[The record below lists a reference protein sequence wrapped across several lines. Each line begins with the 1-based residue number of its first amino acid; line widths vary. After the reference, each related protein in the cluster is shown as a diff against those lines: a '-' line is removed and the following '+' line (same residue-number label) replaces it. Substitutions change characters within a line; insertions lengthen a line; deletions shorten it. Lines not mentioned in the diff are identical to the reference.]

1 LNVEEDKYG
10 RLTRL
15 TSSYDLEA
23 DPLPFVIDG
32 LIHES
37 MTLLF
42 GRTCSGKSTLASS
55 LAIALATG
63 QPRWLGRSIASDAP
77 MKVGV
82 IAGDPVG
89 AREYARR
96 IVPTIGPG
104 AIDVY
109 EPNRP
114 TRPDTW
120 GRIGDIAEQS
130 KWQFVILDNLSA
142 FVPGSLSNDDDIKKL
157 YMQVDGFPRRGIPV
171 LLIAHTSDK
180 SGEHGYSR
188 VPMGSSMIRF
198 GPRWWIYAYR
208 SRGSLHLQ
216 CDGNEGTPHNIVVTE
231 PNGTPHFEVL
241 RTEGAD
247 EIRGRTRDRAAETKA
262 KRADYRAFVLKECQ
276 GFSGTDTADAL
287 AEKFGGSRN
296 THAARL
302 SDGGYSLERT
312 EDGSWRSK
320 LHAA

>member
-1 LNVEEDKYG
+1 
-10 RLTRL
+10 
-15 TSSYDLEA
+15 
-23 DPLPFVIDG
+23 VIDG

-37 MTLLF
+37 MTLLY
-42 GRTCSGKSTLASS
+42 GQTCSGKSTLASS

-63 QPRWLGRSIASDAP
+63 QEKWLGRDIKANAP
-77 MKVGV
+77 RKVGV

-96 IVPTIGPG
+96 IVPTIGSA

-120 GRIGDIAEQS
+120 ERISEIADLS
-130 KWQFVILDNLSA
+130 GWQFVILDNLSA
-142 FVPGSLSNDDDIKKL
+142 FVPGSLSNDDDIRKL
-157 YMQVDGFPRRGIPV
+157 YTQIDNFPRQDIPV
-171 LLIAHTSDK
+171 LLIAHSSDK

-188 VPMGSSMIRF
+188 IPMGSSMIRF

-216 CDGNEGTPHNIVVTE
+216 CDGNEGTPHNIVVSE
-231 PNGTPHFEVL
+231 PDGTPHFEVL
-241 RTEGAD
+241 RTED
-247 EIRGRTRDRAAETKA
+247 SEEIRGRARDRAAETKA

-287 AEKFGGSRN
+287 AAKFGGSRN

-302 SDGGYSLERT
+302 SDGGYSLERA

-320 LHAA
+320 LHVA